1 MTKENNNVEFVI
13 IQKKLTK
20 YSRVIEDIVRS
31 VKDDVDKKDSLIL
44 LSRELNDLL
53 CDIKNIYY
61 KAKKRKLEDEF
72 ENAKNLLIGC
82 VEVQNMAYGHIV
94 NFIAENDPML
104 AFRYDGVIRANQDYA
119 RRISDEKLTKGLGLF
134 Y

>member
-1 MTKENNNVEFVI
+1 MTKDNDNIELVV
-13 IQKKLTK
+13 IQKKITK
-20 YSRVIEDIVRS
+20 YSKVIEDLVNSSKGDIE
-31 VKDDVDKKDSLIL
+31 KKDSLIL

-72 ENAKNLLIGC
+72 ENVKSLLIGC
-82 VEVQNMAYGHIV
+82 VEVQNMAYNHIV
-94 NFIAENDPML
+94 NFIAEDDPML

-119 RRISDEKLTKGLGLF
+119 RRISNEKLTKGLGLF